1 MLLLSRLARGLP
13 TGEVRSPI
21 GGLVGG
27 VIGLSFVGL
36 GVLSSVMPGALPE
49 PLALMFIS
57 DVPDVADA
65 NGAMT
70 LGFDG
75 EGEDVVGERR
85 MLNLALCSVV
95 VRVEG
100 ADLRLS
106 REGAV

>member
-27 VIGLSFVGL
+27 VMGLSFVGL
-36 GVLSSVMPGALPE
+36 GVLSSVIPE
-49 PLALMFIS
+49 PDPLMVIS
-57 DVPDVADA
+57 DVPEVADA

-70 LGFDG
+70 LVFDG
-75 EGEDVVGERR
+75 KGEEVVGERR